1 MEKYI
6 ALLRGINVGGKN
18 KIPMPVLKKIFED
31 ANFSSVKTYINSG
44 NIIFSSPMTDKKALI
59 QQIETLI
66 QDEFQ
71 LNIPVTIVTATEI
84 NDTLKNA
91 PDWWDQA
98 DETIHYAIF
107 LIPPITTDEVSA
119 AVGEI
124 IPEYEQ
130 IDFGENVIYWS
141 APRKTFNKARWSK
154 IASSKVNNQV
164 TIRNSN
170 TVKKLMTLCQD

>member
-18 KIPMPVLKKIFED
+18 KLSMPLLKNAFEN
-31 ANFSSVKTYINSG
+31 AGFSSVKTYINSG
-44 NIIFSSPMTDKKALI
+44 NIIFSYSKVDQK
-59 QQIETLI
+59 TLI
-66 QDEFQ
+66 QKIEALIHDEFQ
-71 LNIPVTIVTATEI
+71 LTIPVTVVTVDEI
-84 NDTLKNA
+84 NATLKNA

-107 LIPPITTDEVSA
+107 LIPPITIEEVST
-119 AVGEI
+119 AVGDI
-124 IPEYEQ
+124 LPEYEQ
-130 IDFGENVIYWS
+130 IYFGENVIYWS

-170 TVKKLMTLCQD
+170 TVKKLMALCQD